1 MVTLRY
7 ILASLLVV
15 ASFEPLGIWF
25 LSPIGYAIWIYGIS
39 KEDHQVR
46 NTFLFGFISSAIVL
60 QWSGVYVGPLPWIA
74 LSFLQAL
81 YLLPVAVVAK
91 RTSNIGL
98 LILLILLSEEIRA
111 RFPFGGFGWTRIAF
125 SQHQSPL
132 APLASI
138 GGVALVSYAT
148 LIPAW
153 FLIRRDRKLAIAVFA
168 LLIVS
173 ASSLNSFLL
182 PSISLTSTVSESD
195 HSQGSQTLR
204 VRAIQGGTPSVG
216 LDFNSRAMGVLKMHI
231 EQTKKDFQERDELI
245 VWPENAID
253 IDPVK
258 NVVVSQLI
266 KDLLQ
271 EIDRPLLAGAII
283 STDRGP
289 VNSIVHFDRNGEIQG
304 IYEKRYLTPFGEY
317 IPMRSIAEVLSP
329 YAERVNDFVPGNKET
344 VFHINN
350 VNIASVI
357 CYEIINDGLVR
368 SSSRNSDLLFIHT
381 NSATFA
387 GTSEGDQQLAITQLR
402 AIEHQRSLLSVSTTG
417 PSALVNERGEV
428 VYRLAEGDRGSIS
441 TTMQVAEAQSISSSL
456 GGVANIL
463 VLLLAL
469 LSALA
474 GSMRQMRFRR

>member
-1 MVTLRY
+1 
-7 ILASLLVV
+7 LAL
-15 ASFEPLGIWF
+15 
-25 LSPIGYAIWIYGIS
+25 
-39 KEDHQVR
+39 
-46 NTFLFGFISSAIVL
+46 
-60 QWSGVYVGPLPWIA
+60 
-74 LSFLQAL
+74 
-81 YLLPVAVVAK
+81 
-91 RTSNIGL
+91 
-98 LILLILLSEEIRA
+98 
-111 RFPFGGFGWTRIAF
+111 
-125 SQHQSPL
+125 
-132 APLASI
+132 
-138 GGVALVSYAT
+138 
-148 LIPAW
+148 
-153 FLIRRDRKLAIAVFA
+153 AVFA

-195 HSQGSQTLR
+195 HSQGNKTLR

-231 EQTKKDFQERDELI
+231 EQTRKDFQERDQLI

-289 VNSIVHFDRNGEIQG
+289 VNSIVYFDKNGEIQG

-317 IPMRSIAEVLSP
+317 IPLRSIAEFLSP

-344 VFHINN
+344 VFHIND
-350 VNIASVI
+350 VDIASVI

-441 TTMQVAEAQSISSSL
+441 TTMQVADARSISSSL